1 MSGMLR
7 LNPPRVQVGL
17 VSRSWEPFLIRSQ
30 VQRNQKEQLGKTAGC
45 AWSCAGS
52 IAIAPAICLARSVRR
67 NRLARNI
74 CAAGTC
80 RSQFRGASSLG
91 AARRSLS
98 SVKLGRRPVPDETG
112 LPPMSADGGGEDEFQ
127 EYWEWFQKPQ
137 SWPEGWIERRT
148 HPQVGVRPY
157 WYNTGTRQTVFE
169 PPACLEN
176 QSSEP
181 IQRREEP
188 LEIEGAVA
196 DLSVKELRQ
205 KLQDPEEIERL
216 ALTDD
221 ALACRAVWEY
231 ETFIPRVLS
240 WHDYQYNT
248 FWFFIDDRDEKGKRG
263 GRGQGFFG
271 AEADKNKKMFAHHGF
286 FEAVAEVASQRL
298 EKIHP
303 INLVYLLWTFTR
315 AGVRAQ
321 RFFNQAADHFCNGL
335 LPSLDRCGLGTLVWC
350 YAKQRFRHHRLFDE
364 AAKEL
369 QRAVRVRSLAPRNF
383 QNTMIAFRWYGMGR
397 ASQRSLIDMLAAWL
411 PRMLDDHDERR
422 PKLRP
427 DVMFSYT
434 CKDGSVVP
442 ADSFRISG
450 LNVIARGFVH
460 LDASSEPV
468 EACLASMTDYVLR
481 SARRSPTWMRT
492 DGDVAVFTTVV
503 AEAVV
508 KGWPSAPGL
517 LSELEAELPLVR
529 RGARQ
534 RELEP

>member
-1 MSGMLR
+1 M
-7 LNPPRVQVGL
+7 
-17 VSRSWEPFLIRSQ
+17 
-30 VQRNQKEQLGKTAGC
+30 
-45 AWSCAGS
+45 
-52 IAIAPAICLARSVRR
+52 
-67 NRLARNI
+67 
-74 CAAGTC
+74 
-80 RSQFRGASSLG
+80 
-91 AARRSLS
+91 S

-427 DVMFSYT
+427 RDSVMLSSLAEYIASSDVERPGLMSCSRTRAKTVPHPTWGQASHDMMVHQAEDCRCVLSDAEFT
-434 CKDGSVVP
+434 RGSVVP
-442 ADSFRISG
+442 ADSFRISGLVLKLPFSLFPFMSTASAMQGSVVVAKG

-468 EACLASMTDYVLR
+468 EALKPY
-481 SARRSPTWMRT
+481 
-492 DGDVAVFTTVV
+492 
-503 AEAVV
+503 
-508 KGWPSAPGL
+508 
-517 LSELEAELPLVR
+517 
-529 RGARQ
+529 
-534 RELEP
+534 